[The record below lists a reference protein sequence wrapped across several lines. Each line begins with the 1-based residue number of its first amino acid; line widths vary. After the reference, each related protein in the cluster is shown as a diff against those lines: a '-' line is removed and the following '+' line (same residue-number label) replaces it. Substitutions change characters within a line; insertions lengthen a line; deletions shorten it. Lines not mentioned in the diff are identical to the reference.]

1 VVATAARR
9 LALALIAPA
18 LVGAVT
24 GALVAALS
32 GGIEGRVMAAV
43 AALPDA
49 WPALVTAFALPLAV
63 LAAVA
68 VTRTL
73 RPSTSELY
81 IVTYHTPG
89 AHVPLR
95 QVPGRILAAIAT
107 VGLGGSQ
114 GFESPSAL
122 IGSALGECI
131 GRVRRFALAADE
143 ARTLVVAGASAGIAA
158 VFSSPGVGALYGLEV
173 PFRRDLDGPRLVPAA
188 VAASVAYTVRAALI
202 GSKPLVVLADRA
214 TFDARLLA
222 AVLVLA
228 VACGLGARLF
238 AAALTELR
246 AIGHRHGPWA
256 RAATGAAVL
265 AALAWSGH
273 ELSGVW
279 ITFGPGYLA
288 ADWVVAAAH
297 APALLAATLLIRT
310 AGTLTSVYGGGGGGV
325 FTSLACSGLFLSVL
339 LERLLGVTPG
349 GPLALIGSAT
359 FLASGYRIPLA
370 GVLLVVEQSPDLA
383 LAVVGFL
390 SIAVGQLVMGDA
402 SVSDAQHDRRAAPR
416 DFPPAR
422 G

>member
-114 GFESPSAL
+114 GFESPSARST
-122 IGSALGECI
+122 GS
-131 GRVRRFALAADE
+131 RYRSAA
-143 ARTLVVAGASAGIAA
+143 TSM
-158 VFSSPGVGALYGLEV
+158 
-173 PFRRDLDGPRLVPAA
+173 
-188 VAASVAYTVRAALI
+188 
-202 GSKPLVVLADRA
+202 
-214 TFDARLLA
+214 
-222 AVLVLA
+222 
-228 VACGLGARLF
+228 GLGWCRRPSP
-238 AAALTELR
+238 R
-246 AIGHRHGPWA
+246 AW
-256 RAATGAAVL
+256 
-265 AALAWSGH
+265 
-273 ELSGVW
+273 
-279 ITFGPGYLA
+279 
-288 ADWVVAAAH
+288 
-297 APALLAATLLIRT
+297 RT
-310 AGTLTSVYGGGGGGV
+310 R
-325 FTSLACSGLFLSVL
+325 C
-339 LERLLGVTPG
+339 
-349 GPLALIGSAT
+349 
-359 FLASGYRIPLA
+359 
-370 GVLLVVEQSPDLA
+370 
-383 LAVVGFL
+383 
-390 SIAVGQLVMGDA
+390 
-402 SVSDAQHDRRAAPR
+402 APR
-416 DFPPAR
+416 
-422 G
+422 